1 MAWSI
6 VQVLCLWENRPG
18 KLPAGKFILT
28 NGQTTKHANGW
39 LPCHHRN
46 ISYDLVFKPNGDILK
61 INNITMLKG
70 KKKPKV
76 VAKAFKYSIT
86 REEYNVKADIA
97 YRDQATWTIAVL
109 YRQWRIIPMDIQQT
123 FQIITNDPE
132 QLYNRYSEVSMSE
145 LHYNKKKA
153 LKAVNRALSS
163 WGDAPLKDLS
173 GFIARMDWQIA
184 TKYNTASFKSPGKHI
199 HNLQKYQEMWTTQE
213 EIDMTKKI
221 RKAICADN
229 CDVHVGSPTNRGGII
244 VVKNEEDYYRIQ
256 CYVETDNIVIMN
268 NRTIKTTNEHNE
280 LEETSITDEHICVP
294 WAHTWGIKDWVEL
307 VDHRPQH
314 YTCIGRLDQY
324 ARGRGQIFQ
333 NMIDA
338 KWNVTKN
345 IHIKV
350 PIVEM
355 IQVDD
360 IHAFLQTLQTLQTLQ
375 AKVIQCFSDE
385 KWPNVDTGRR
395 WLSNPR
401 RIRTL
406 ETREDVLPPRIPLV
420 EEEFTLYTGK
430 NASVVPVWSYEGLP
444 VEVGV
449 YLCGPQTKAF
459 DVHVARTHCRYKMY
473 VVNCKTSLFSWQNK
487 IQKRITIN
495 PFI

>member
-1 MAWSI
+1 MTWSI
-6 VQVLCLWENRPG
+6 VQVLCLWENHPG

-28 NGQTTKHANGW
+28 DGHTNKHANGW

-46 ISYDLVFKPNGDILK
+46 ISYHIVFKPNGDILN

-86 REEYNVKADIA
+86 REEYNIKADIA

-109 YRQWRIIPMDIQQT
+109 YRQWRIMPMDVQQT
-123 FQIITNDPE
+123 FQIVTNDPE
-132 QLYNRYSEVSMSE
+132 QLYNRYSEVSIVE
-145 LHYNKKKA
+145 LHYNKEKA
-153 LKAVNRALSS
+153 LEAVNRALSS

-173 GFIARMDWQIA
+173 GFNARMDWQIA

-199 HNLQKYQEMWTTQE
+199 RNIQKYQELWTTQE
-213 EIDMTKKI
+213 EIEMAKTI
-221 RKAICADN
+221 RNAIRTDN
-229 CDVHVGSPTNRGGII
+229 CDVHLGSPTNNTDGI
-244 VVKNEEDYYRIQ
+244 VVVKTEEDYYRIQ

-268 NRTIKTTNEHNE
+268 NRTIKTRNQDSE
-280 LEETSITDEHICVP
+280 LEETSINNQRVCIP
-294 WAHTWGIKDWVEL
+294 WAHTWGINDWLKLIE
-307 VDHRPQH
+307 HQPKH

-324 ARGRGQIFQ
+324 ARDRGQIFQ

-350 PIVEM
+350 PRVEM
-355 IQVDD
+355 VQVDD
-360 IHAFLQTLQTLQTLQ
+360 VPTFLQNIQ

-385 KWPNVDTGRR
+385 KWPNADTGRR
-395 WLSNPR
+395 WLTNPR

-406 ETREDVLPPRIPLV
+406 TTREDVSTPRIPLV
-420 EEEFTLYTGK
+420 EEEFTLHVGN
-430 NASVVPVWSYEGLP
+430 NASVVPVWSYRGLP

-449 YLCGPQTKAF
+449 YLCGPKTKAF

-473 VVNCKTSLFSWQNK
+473 VVNCTTSLFSWENK
-487 IQKRITIN
+487 VPKRITIN

>member
-1 MAWSI
+1 MSWSI
-6 VQVLCLWENRPG
+6 VQVLCLWENHPG
-18 KLPAGKFILT
+18 KLPSGKFILT
-28 NGQTTKHANGW
+28 DGRTTKQANGW

-46 ISYDLVFKPNGDILK
+46 ISYDLEFKPNGDILN
-61 INNITMLKG
+61 INNITRLKG
-70 KKKPKV
+70 KKKHKV
-76 VAKAFKYSIT
+76 LAKAFKYSIT

-109 YRQWRIIPMDIQQT
+109 YRQWRIMHMDIQRT
-123 FQIITNDPE
+123 FQIITNNPE
-132 QLYNRYSEVSMSE
+132 QLYNRYSEVSRVE
-145 LHYNKKKA
+145 LHYNKEKA
-153 LKAVNRALSS
+153 LKAVNKALSS
-163 WGDAPLKDLS
+163 WGDAPLKDLT
-173 GFIARMDWQIA
+173 GFNARMDWQIA

-199 HNLQKYQEMWTTQE
+199 HNIQKYQELWTTQE
-213 EIDMTKKI
+213 EIDMARTI
-221 RKAICADN
+221 QKAIRTDN
-229 CDVHVGSPTNRGGII
+229 CDVHLGSPTFTMDGIV
-244 VVKNEEDYYRIQ
+244 VVKNEEDCYRIQ
-256 CYVETDNIVIMN
+256 CYVETDNIVILN
-268 NRTIKTTNEHNE
+268 NKEISLNNEHVC
-280 LEETSITDEHICVP
+280 IP
-294 WAHTWGIKDWVEL
+294 WAHTWGIDDWLKLIE
-307 VDHRPQH
+307 HQPKH

-338 KWNVTKN
+338 KWNVNKT

-355 IQVDD
+355 TQVENV
-360 IHAFLQTLQTLQTLQ
+360 HAFLQTIQ
-375 AKVIQCFSDE
+375 AKVIQCFSHE

-406 ETREDVLPPRIPLV
+406 INREDVLPPRIPLV
-420 EEEFTLYTGK
+420 EEEFTLHTGN
-430 NASVVPVWSYEGLP
+430 NASVLPVWSYEGLP

-449 YLCGPQTKAF
+449 YLCGPKTKAF

-473 VVNCKTSLFSWQNK
+473 VVNCTTSLFSWENK
-487 IQKRITIN
+487 VPKRITIN